1 VDSVEAV
8 PAAQPVA
15 ASPRHISARDFSGQQ
30 FAESLRLKGALGD
43 FLGDLEREMLAIT
56 LTGAPG
62 QGRTHFCMQLIRYF
76 CQLKL
81 QVVFWTLEEGLSKKM
96 KRKLVLYRLDKQ
108 K

>member
-1 VDSVEAV
+1 
-8 PAAQPVA
+8 
-15 ASPRHISARDFSGQQ
+15 
-30 FAESLRLKGALGD
+30 LGD

-62 QGRTHFCMQLIRYF
+62 QGKTHFCMQLIRYF

-108 K
+108 KWLTLSKIGSLENCRPTPRLSM